1 MQLGPAIFIRCFI
14 TALIGVNSWQSQA
27 VTNITAFFGKDKW
40 KAVKIPQ
47 HNEGYVRAMMSIGE
61 E

>member
-27 VTNITAFFGKDKW
+27 VTTLLPSLVKTSGKQSRFPNTMKGTS
-40 KAVKIPQ
+40 
-47 HNEGYVRAMMSIGE
+47 EL
-61 E
+61 